1 MGNRIEA
8 YRSIRTKLSGLVL
21 ASVLSGTSI
30 VTGLFVWRD
39 VDRQTALD
47 LDRMRAST
55 AVLASLTAEAAARE
69 DGDGVFKV
77 LRTIT
82 ALPNLKYARLDTPKG
97 TLAET
102 GAGTRLGQDIV
113 FEDGKAK
120 LQGPAAV
127 VAALRTR
134 TVEMHA
140 PVTLGGRK
148 IGTVVVLGQL
158 EGALGRLVASLLLS
172 LSASLAAIGLGLLV
186 AARLQR
192 QITRPLLALKASI
205 TEIREQKGFHKTVK
219 AQSNDEVG
227 DLVEGFNAM
236 LSEVRTR
243 DLAMAD
249 HLAGL
254 EETIS
259 LRTKELR
266 AARDVAEQANAAK
279 SDFLSTMSHEI
290 RTPMNGVMVM
300 AEMLSREQLPPR
312 QRRFADVIARS
323 SSSLLSII
331 NDILDFAKIEAG
343 KLELEDITLNLA
355 DLADEVC
362 DLFWEQAAAKGLD
375 LAVWIDPAVARTV
388 RGDPV
393 RLRQILSNLVS
404 NAIKFTPQGGVL
416 VSIAPEGEG
425 GLRISVQDSG
435 IGIPA
440 AKISSLFSAFSQADQ
455 STTRRFGGTGLGL
468 AICKRL
474 VHTMGGRLS
483 VKSVEGK
490 GSTFSFLV
498 QLPVVEGP
506 KPWPVFDS
514 GQVVLSVAGPA
525 ARAVVKR
532 YLVARGLQVGTVETP
547 QSLLVIADPAALAD
561 RPAGTTPTV
570 CLAGREDPAL
580 VKVERE
586 GRAHLVLNQP
596 LRRDD
601 LREVLELLSQGLPLT
616 TPGLTQDRR
625 LEALMSFVGRR
636 ILVVD
641 DSAVN
646 REVALE
652 ALGRLEAEGAA
663 VETGREAVTAA
674 QSGRFDLILM
684 DGSMPDMDGY
694 EATRLIRAHER
705 ETGAA
710 RVPIIAL
717 TAHVLGPAAQAWRAA
732 GMDDVI
738 HKPFGLKQ
746 LSDALERLIP
756 SAGPL
761 PDAPLPSAPIVPL
774 PQAVKSNLLDPTIG
788 AELQAIAAGG
798 NPEFVER
805 VRKLYEDNAPAAVD
819 GVIRAVA
826 DGDMDAAAKSAHALR
841 SMSLNLG
848 ATAVAQ
854 AAGDIEQRARR
865 GDVLSEAEAANLG
878 TLLTDTLVE
887 MLGSS
892 ADSVP
897 APKEESPQ
905 DDSLLADLA
914 VAAGRNEFSLVYQPQ
929 VGPDSRTVVGVEAL
943 LRWDHPVRG
952 RVSPAD
958 FIPVAEAAGI
968 IRPITRWVLRT
979 AVEQMSHIE
988 NIAVSINASA
998 LEFCEMSFHDEVV
1011 RALAAFRFPGSRLEI
1026 EITETSM
1033 LTDGEAVHQ
1042 AIERFHDLGVRVA
1055 LDDFG
1060 TGYSSLNQLRLYR
1073 FDKVKIDRS
1082 FIIGCPDEPASSA
1095 LVLAVISIARAL
1107 GIKVVAEGA
1116 ETEAQRKFLKI
1127 AGAHAIQGY
1136 VHDRP
1141 LPFEEFIARWIEPQ
1155 SDNEARSRQAV

>member
-1 MGNRIEA
+1 MGNKIEA

-39 VDRQTALD
+39 VERQTALD

-55 AVLASLTAEAAARE
+55 AVLASLTAEAAASN

-82 ALPNLKYARLDTPKG
+82 ALPDLKYARLDTPLG

-102 GAGTRLGQDIV
+102 GTGARLGQDLV
-113 FEDGKAK
+113 LADGETD
-120 LQGPAAV
+120 LQGAAAIM
-127 VAALRTR
+127 AALRTR
-134 TVEMHA
+134 SVEMHA
-140 PVTLGGRK
+140 PVILDKRK

-158 EGALGRLVASLLLS
+158 EGAFDRLVASLLVS

-205 TEIREQKGFHKTVK
+205 TEIREQKGFHKTVEV
-219 AQSNDEVG
+219 QSNDEVG
-227 DLVEGFNAM
+227 DLVGGFNAM

-254 EETIS
+254 EQTVA

-279 SDFLSTMSHEI
+279 SDFLATMSHEI

-323 SSSLLSII
+323 SSNLLSII

-343 KLELEDITLNLA
+343 KIELENIGLNLA

-362 DLFWEQAAAKGLD
+362 DLFWEQAAAKGVD
-375 LAVWIDPAVARTV
+375 LAVWVDPAVARTV

-416 VSIAPEGEG
+416 ISIAPDGGEG
-425 GLRISVQDSG
+425 GLRIAVQDSG
-435 IGIPA
+435 IGIA
-440 AKISSLFSAFSQADQ
+440 ADKISGLFSAFNQADQ

-468 AICKRL
+468 AISKRL
-474 VHTMGGRLS
+474 VQAMGGRLS
-483 VKSVEGK
+483 VKSAEGK

-498 QLPVVEGP
+498 KLPMVEGP
-506 KPWPVFDS
+506 RPWPVFEG
-514 GQVVLSVAGPA
+514 GQVALSLEGPA
-525 ARAVVKR
+525 LRAVVKR
-532 YLVARGLQVGTVETP
+532 YLVACGLQVSKAESP
-547 QSLLVIADPAALAD
+547 QSLVVIADPKALAG
-561 RPAGTTPTV
+561 RPSGVVPAV
-570 CLAGREDPAL
+570 CLAGRDDPAL
-580 VKVERE
+580 VMVERA
-586 GRAHLVLNQP
+586 GRASLVLNQP
-596 LRRDD
+596 LRRED
-601 LREVLELLSQGLPLT
+601 LRDVLDHLSQGLPLT
-616 TPGLTQDRR
+616 TSGLAQDRR
-625 LEALMSFVGRR
+625 LETLMSFAGRR
-636 ILVVD
+636 VLVVD

-652 ALGRLEAEGAA
+652 ALGRLEAEGIA
-663 VETGREAVTAA
+663 VETGREAVTEA
-674 QSGRFDLILM
+674 QSGGFDLILM

-705 ETGAA
+705 DTGAA

-732 GMDDVI
+732 GMDDVV

-756 SAGPL
+756 SSGPL
-761 PDAPLPSAPIVPL
+761 PDAPLPSAVIVPL
-774 PQAVKSNLLDPTIG
+774 PLAVKSSLLDPTIG
-788 AELQAIAAGG
+788 AELQAIAARG
-798 NPEFVER
+798 NPEFVAR
-805 VRKLYEDNAPAAVD
+805 VRKLYEDNAPAAAD
-819 GVIRAVA
+819 AVIRAVA
-826 DGDMDAAAKSAHALR
+826 EGDMDAVAKSAHALR

-854 AAGDIEQRARR
+854 AAGDLEQRARR
-865 GDVLSEAEAANLG
+865 GDVLSDNDGTHLS

-887 MLGSS
+887 LLG
-892 ADSVP
+892 AP
-897 APKEESPQ
+897 AAQEPAEAPR
-905 DDSLLADLA
+905 DNALLADLA
-914 VAAGRNEFSLVYQPQ
+914 VAAARNEFSLVYQPQ

-958 FIPVAEAAGI
+958 FIPLAEGAGI

-979 AVEQMSHIE
+979 AIEQMSQIDTVA
-988 NIAVSINASA
+988 ISINASA
-998 LEFCEMSFHDEVV
+998 LEFAEKGFYDEVV
-1011 RALAAFRFPGSRLEI
+1011 RALATFRFPASRLEI

-1073 FDKVKIDRS
+1073 LDKVKIDRS
-1082 FIIGCPDEPASSA
+1082 FIVGCPDESASSA

-1107 GIKVVAEGA
+1107 GMKVVAEGV

-1136 VHDRP
+1136 IHDRP
-1141 LPFEEFIARWIEPQ
+1141 LPFEEFKARWIEPQ
-1155 SDNEARSRQAV
+1155 AEGEARPRLAL